1 MLKMLADFFCG
12 MRRLSCDKD
21 AFPPQ
26 LNAMAQN
33 GIKYRRLTEKDGRVF
48 FTLSEREYKRLLS
61 LTDSEIFTVELR
73 KGLPYFLER
82 YKRRYGLIIGALI
95 FLILTKLSTVYVWDI
110 SVEGNDTVSDA
121 EVLYTL
127 EKLGFSVGSYIPDVD
142 FYNICHEFILENEN
156 VSWISVN
163 MEGTS
168 ARVKLI
174 EADKKGDNGS
184 NGTPSNLVAKIDGII
199 VRTETANGEVCVK
212 AGEAVKKG
220 QLLIS
225 GVVEIGQGQNT
236 GRYMLTRSE
245 GRIYAMTE
253 RILTVEV
260 ALSGTETVQKDAILA
275 KKTLKFFGKSI
286 KLKENS
292 SILQNGCDIIKEER
306 RVVLFEG
313 AGSGWQ
319 IPLPVEIISEYVCIT
334 EEREYSYT
342 EDEARAVAENKMAEL
357 YASELS
363 DVELLYKIVHCE
375 VTDNTLILS
384 WTVRCIEDIGLEAPI
399 GLV

>member
-1 MLKMLADFFCG
+1 MLKMIADFFCG
-12 MRRLSCDKD
+12 MRRLSCGKNV
-21 AFPPQ
+21 FPPQ
-26 LNAMAQN
+26 LNVMAEH
-33 GIKYRRLTEKDGRVF
+33 GIKYRQLTEKDGRVF
-48 FTLSEREYKRLLS
+48 FVLSERQYKRLMS

-73 KGLPYFLER
+73 RGLPYFLER
-82 YKRRYGLIIGALI
+82 YRRRYGIIAGLII

-142 FYNICHEFILENEN
+142 FYDICHKFILENEN

-168 ARVKLI
+168 AKVKLI
-174 EADKKGDNGS
+174 EADKKGDNNS

-199 VRTETANGEVCVK
+199 VRTETVNGQVCVK
-212 AGEAVKKG
+212 AGESVKKG

-236 GRYMLTRSE
+236 GRYMITRSE

-260 ALSGTETVQKDAILA
+260 VLSGTEIVQKDMVLA

-292 SILQNGCDIIKEER
+292 SILQDGCDIIKEDR

-313 AGSGWQ
+313 VGNGWQ
-319 IPLPVEIISEYVCIT
+319 IPLPIEIISEYACIT

-342 EDEARAVAENKMAEL
+342 EEEARAVAESKMAEL
-357 YASELS
+357 YASELPDS
-363 DVELLYKIVHCE
+363 ELLYKIVQYE
-375 VTDNTLILS
+375 VTDNALVLS
-384 WTVRCIEDIGLEAPI
+384 WTVRCIEDIGVEAPI

>member
-12 MRRLSCDKD
+12 VKRLSCDRSV
-21 AFPPQ
+21 FPPQ
-26 LNAMAQN
+26 LNVMAEQ

-48 FTLSEREYKRLLS
+48 FSVSEREYKRLIS
-61 LTDSEIFTVELR
+61 FADPAVFTVESR
-73 KGLPYFLER
+73 KGLPYFLKR
-82 YKRRYGLIIGALI
+82 YKRRYGLIVGVLI
-95 FLILTKLSTVYVWDI
+95 FLVLTKLSTVYVWDI
-110 SVEGNDTVSDA
+110 TVEGNDTVSDA

-127 EKLGFSVGSYIPDVD
+127 EKLGFSVGSYIPDVN

-174 EADKKGDNGS
+174 EADKKGGNNS

-199 VRTETANGEVCVK
+199 VRTETVNGQVCVK

-225 GVVEIGQGQNT
+225 GVVEIGQGQDT

-245 GRIYAMTE
+245 GRIYAMTD
-253 RILTVEV
+253 RLLTVEV
-260 ALSGTETVQKDAILA
+260 ALSGTETVQKDMILV

-286 KLKENS
+286 KVKENS
-292 SILQNGCDIIKEER
+292 SILQDGCDIIKEDR

-313 AGSGWQ
+313 FGNGWQ
-319 IPLPVEIISEYVCIT
+319 IPLPIQVISEYVGIT
-334 EEREYSYT
+334 EQREYSYT
-342 EDEARAVAENKMAEL
+342 EKEALALAEKKMADL

-363 DVELLYKIVHCE
+363 DAELLYKIVHSE
-375 VTDNTLILS
+375 VKENVLVLS
-384 WTVRCIEDIGLEAPI
+384 WTVRCIEDIGLETPI